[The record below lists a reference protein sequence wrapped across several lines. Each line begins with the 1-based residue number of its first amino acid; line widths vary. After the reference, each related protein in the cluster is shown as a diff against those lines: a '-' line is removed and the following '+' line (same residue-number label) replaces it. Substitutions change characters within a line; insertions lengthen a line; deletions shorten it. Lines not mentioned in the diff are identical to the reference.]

1 MLRSVLRMKGVCIHH
16 KRIVGDGVSEGRD
29 AGGTEAA
36 SPSLALSPT
45 IRCGNEESGIFQKGL
60 NPTKE
65 RLGGQTFFELCCSD
79 FNEGKER
86 CLQIANRVDTL
97 GHNLRNL
104 ELRKKVLLKDGL
116 RLRGL
121 ASAR

>member
-1 MLRSVLRMKGVCIHH
+1 MKGVCIHH

-65 RLGGQTFFELCCSD
+65 RLGGQTFLSYAARTLMK
-79 FNEGKER
+79 GKSVVFR
-86 CLQIANRVDTL
+86 
-97 GHNLRNL
+97 
-104 ELRKKVLLKDGL
+104 
-116 RLRGL
+116 
-121 ASAR
+121 